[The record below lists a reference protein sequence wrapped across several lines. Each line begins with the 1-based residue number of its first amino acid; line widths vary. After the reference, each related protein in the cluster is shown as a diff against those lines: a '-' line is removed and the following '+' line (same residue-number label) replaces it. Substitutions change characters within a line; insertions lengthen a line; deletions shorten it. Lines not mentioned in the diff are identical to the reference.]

1 MSNYLIK
8 YEWNREL
15 VVFNLDISSDDRWV
29 KDELEEFEIAREDSM
44 FEGYKIR
51 NNRFMRIISAESL
64 KDAVDIFFNELKR
77 KEKKEC

>member
-29 KDELEEFEIAREDSM
+29 KDEFEEFEIAREDNM
-44 FEGYKIR
+44 FKGYRVR
-51 NNRFMRIISAESL
+51 NNRFMRIISAERL
-64 KDAVDIFFNELKR
+64 KDAVDIFFDGLMKV
-77 KEKKEC
+77 K